1 MSIFFKVLK
10 QFNVFKVYK
19 IHNNFDLDDAFIVPY
34 LITNI
39 KAHSLKYL
47 LFVLLQ
53 NDYELAEVDLFY

>member
-1 MSIFFKVLK
+1 M

-19 IHNNFDLDDAFIVPY
+19 MYNNFDLDDAFIAPY

-47 LFVLLQ
+47 LFVFLQ
-53 NDYELAEVDLFY
+53 NDYILAEIDLFY